1 MLSTVLFSAAQNPVT
16 DVSLMSEVPISPL
29 FLIFTFQCYE
39 KGRGNDAMVMRKGA
53 VDLESNC
60 KKICLVMIL
69 RHLGIF
75 LGFVI

>member
-39 KGRGNDAMVMRKGA
+39 RGGMM
-53 VDLESNC
+53 LW
-60 KKICLVMIL
+60 
-69 RHLGIF
+69 
-75 LGFVI
+75 

>member
-39 KGRGNDAMVMRKGA
+39 RGGDDAMVMRKGA

-60 KKICLVMIL
+60 NKICLVMIL